1 MPNQNIHAVIN
12 LLIQVREITSSHLPI
27 GHSFIPYE
35 MMLIVVSHYI
45 SQEELTVKRL
55 FNSGEFS
62 EMGNRYHFRR
72 LIEKDFIVLKNHP
85 NDSRLKLIL
94 PSQKLLDCFDQVS
107 KQLFDTFLTIS
118 KQYLG
123 LELVLPKDLSAT
135 S

>member
-1 MPNQNIHAVIN
+1 MPNQNIHAVLN
-12 LLIQVREITSSHLPI
+12 LLIKVREITSSHLPI

-62 EMGNRYHFRR
+62 EMGNRYHFRK

-85 NDSRLKLIL
+85 LDSRLKLIL

-107 KQLFDTFLTIS
+107 TQLFDAFLMIS

-123 LELVLPKDLSAT
+123 LELTHAKDLPVS

>member
-123 LELVLPKDLSAT
+123 LELVLPKDLPLS